1 MTPVIAT
8 GTLVTAA
15 VIAIAVQGLFVS
27 TELALGAC
35 DRARLRQRAQAGGL
49 GARLAER
56 MVARQTT
63 TAATVALGAH
73 LASLVLAALAALC
86 LLQREHSPLWAPLLV
101 TPPVLVLGHLLPR
114 AVVPG
119 LADRLAPLLALVV
132 APIGYLLR
140 PLVIVL
146 SGVAGATARVFGTD
160 KKRAFITRD
169 ELTLLI
175 ESDPTTDKPG
185 ITADEREMI
194 ANVFELSEYTVG
206 DLMVPLSEVTALPDD
221 TTLAEAAIEVA
232 DKQHSRM
239 PVYKSRVDDIVGI
252 VHAFDLL
259 AAGPEGKQRPVS
271 EIAHG
276 ANYVPGSMKAIDL
289 LVQLQAA
296 GNPMAIVVDEYGGAV
311 GVVTIEDLLETIV
324 GDIEDEYDD
333 EPLPIRQERPNV
345 WRVEA
350 KTSVVKLNQSLD
362 LGLPESDDYE
372 TVAGLLIERFR
383 RIPAPGATLQVGGA
397 LIEVVA
403 ATDRAISAVRIS
415 KRRR

>member
-1 MTPVIAT
+1 MIAT
-8 GTLVTAA
+8 GTLVTAGAIA
-15 VIAIAVQGLFVS
+15 VAVQGLFVS

-35 DRARLRQRAQAGGL
+35 DRGRLHQRAMAGSL
-49 GARLAER
+49 GAKLAER
-56 MVARQTT
+56 MVARPTT

-73 LASLVLAALAALC
+73 LASLLFAALC
-86 LLQREHSPLWAPLLV
+86 TIYLLERGRSLLWAPLLAA
-101 TPPVLVLGHLLPR
+101 PPALVLGQLLPR

-119 LADRLAPLLALVV
+119 LADRLVTLLTLVIAPLS
-132 APIGYLLR
+132 YLLR
-140 PLVIVL
+140 PLVAVV
-146 SGVAGATARVFGTD
+146 SVVAGATARVFGTD

-169 ELTLLI
+169 ELALLI
-175 ESDPTTDKPG
+175 ESEPDTDKPG

-194 ANVFELSEYTVG
+194 ANVFELSEYTVS
-206 DLMVPLSEVTALPDD
+206 DLMVPLSEVTAVPDD
-221 TTLAEAAIEVA
+221 TTLGEAALEVA

-239 PVYKSRVDDIVGI
+239 PVYQSRVDDIVGI
-252 VHAFDLL
+252 VHAFDIL
-259 AAGPEGKQRPVS
+259 AAGPDGRQTPVS
-271 EIAHG
+271 SIAHA

-289 LVQLQAA
+289 LVQLQAT

-324 GDIEDEYDD
+324 GDIDDEYDD
-333 EPLPIRQERPNV
+333 EPSPIRQERPGV

-350 KTSVVKLNQSLD
+350 KMSVAKLNQGLD

-403 ATDRAISAVRIS
+403 ATDRAIEAVRIS

>member
-1 MTPVIAT
+1 MIAT
-8 GTLVTAA
+8 GSLVTVA
-15 VIAIAVQGLFVS
+15 VVAILVQGLFVS
-27 TELALGAC
+27 LELALGAC
-35 DRARLRQRAQAGGL
+35 DRGRLRQRASGGGL

-56 MVARQTT
+56 MIAKSTT
-63 TAATVALGAH
+63 TAATVALGGH
-73 LASLVLAALAALC
+73 LAALVLAALTTLYV
-86 LLQREHSPLWAPLLV
+86 LQRGHHALWAPLV
-101 TPPVLVLGHLLPR
+101 AAPPALVLANLLPR

-119 LADRLAPLLALVV
+119 LADRVVGLLAVLV
-132 APIGYLLR
+132 APMAYLLR
-140 PLVIVL
+140 PLVLVV
-146 SGVAGATARVFGTD
+146 SGMAGATARVFGTD

-169 ELTLLI
+169 ELALLI
-175 ESDPTTDKPG
+175 ESEPDTDKPG
-185 ITADEREMI
+185 ISADEREMI
-194 ANVFELSEYTVG
+194 ANVFELSEYTVE

-221 TTLAEAAIEVA
+221 TTLAEAAVEVN

-239 PVYKSRVDDIVGI
+239 PVYRSRVDDVVGI
-252 VHAFDLL
+252 VHAFDIL
-259 AAGPEGKQRPVS
+259 AAGTDKKQQPVS
-271 EIAHG
+271 SIMHA

-324 GDIEDEYDD
+324 GDIDDEYDD
-333 EPLPIRQERPNV
+333 EPSPIRQERPNV

-350 KTSVVKLNQSLD
+350 KTSVEKLNQALD

-383 RIPAPGATLQVGGA
+383 RIPATGAMLQVGGA
-397 LIEVVA
+397 VIEVLE
-403 ATDRAISAVRIS
+403 ATDRAIEAVRIS

>member
-1 MTPVIAT
+1 MITL
-8 GTLVTAA
+8 GTLITVG
-15 VIAIAVQGLFVS
+15 VIAILLQGLFVS
-27 TELALGAC
+27 AELALGAA
-35 DRARLRQRAQAGGL
+35 DRGRLRQRATAGGL
-49 GARLAER
+49 GAKQAER
-56 MVARQTT
+56 MVAHQTT
-63 TAATVALGAH
+63 TAATVALGGH
-73 LASLVLAALAALC
+73 LASLVLAALAALY
-86 LLQREHSPLWAPLLV
+86 LIEQGHSPLWSPLIAAP
-101 TPPVLVLGHLLPR
+101 PALVLGQLLPR

-119 LADRLAPLLALVV
+119 LADRLAPLLAVV
-132 APIGYLLR
+132 ITPLGWLLR
-140 PLVIVL
+140 PLVLVVSAI
-146 SGVAGATARVFGTD
+146 GGATARVFGTD

-169 ELTLLI
+169 ELALLI
-175 ESDPTTDKPG
+175 ESEPDTDKPG

-194 ANVFELSEYTVG
+194 ANVFELSEYTVL
-206 DLMVPLSEVTALPDD
+206 DLMVPLSEVTAVPDD

-239 PVYKSRVDDIVGI
+239 PVYQSRVDDIVGI
-252 VHAFDLL
+252 VHAFDIL
-259 AAGPEGKQRPVS
+259 AAGPDRKQTPVS
-271 EIAHG
+271 AIAHS

-324 GDIEDEYDD
+324 GDIDDEYDD
-333 EPLPIRQERPNV
+333 EPSPIRLEKPNV

-350 KTSVVKLNQSLD
+350 KISVAKLNLALD

-383 RIPAPGATLQVGGA
+383 RIPALGATLQVGGA

-403 ATDRAISAVRIS
+403 ATDRAIEAVRIS